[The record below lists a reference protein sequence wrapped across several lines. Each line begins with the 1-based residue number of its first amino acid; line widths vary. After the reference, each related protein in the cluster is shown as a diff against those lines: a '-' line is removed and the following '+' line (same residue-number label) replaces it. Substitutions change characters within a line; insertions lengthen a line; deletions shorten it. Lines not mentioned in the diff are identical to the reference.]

1 MERSFA
7 HVCDTGGSRRSW
19 LRGFQKVRKRYSI
32 AAAARNLGLVMRAV
46 FGFGKPR
53 VLQVGLAAVGV
64 AAARLLAGSSLSPSR
79 YRTKISYAVGT

>member
-1 MERSFA
+1 MCE
-7 HVCDTGGSRRSW
+7 TGGSRRSW
-19 LRGFQKVRKRYSI
+19 LRGFQKVRKRYSM

-53 VLQVGLAAVGV
+53 VLQDGLAAVGV

-79 YRTKISYAVGT
+79 YRTKISCAVAI